1 MAHFYNAYQET
12 VVRGLEQRQNA
23 KGKRRAGSEDDL
35 RVSELPKAFQDANN
49 LALRVLAKNSTGEHN
64 PHRQQW
70 SELRHQVRSR
80 SQVFALFL
88 VTLTPRTH
96 RRKDSMHS

>member
-12 VVRGLEQRQNA
+12 VVRWPEQWQNA

-35 RVSELPKAFQDANN
+35 RVSELPKGFQDANE

-70 SELRHQVRSR
+70 SELRHQVRS
-80 SQVFALFL
+80 
-88 VTLTPRTH
+88 
-96 RRKDSMHS
+96 